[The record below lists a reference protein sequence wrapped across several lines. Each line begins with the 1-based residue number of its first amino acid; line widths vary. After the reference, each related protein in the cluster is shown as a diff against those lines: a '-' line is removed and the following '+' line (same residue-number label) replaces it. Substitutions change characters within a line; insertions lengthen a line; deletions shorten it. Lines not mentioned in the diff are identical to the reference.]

1 MQVSTQTHES
11 PDTAASSSKQPSSE
25 PIQPASP
32 TKENGTGKL
41 TVSFIDVVQ
50 GDSIFIQASSGKTIL
65 IDGGM
70 PEIGS
75 KVVNYIKKRGIK
87 KIDILV
93 TTHPHSDHIEGLPAV
108 IKNFEI
114 GRVYMPKV
122 THTIKTFENMLIAV
136 KNKGLKINTAKAGIS
151 LQKMFFLKDIEN
163 KKNIL
168 YN

>member
-1 MQVSTQTHES
+1 
-11 PDTAASSSKQPSSE
+11 
-25 PIQPASP
+25 
-32 TKENGTGKL
+32 
-41 TVSFIDVVQ
+41 
-50 GDSIFIQASSGKTIL
+50 
-65 IDGGM
+65 M